1 MTRADSVHSTPPLNS
16 SANNIVDLDACRADL
31 QTRVEAKLSA
41 AITAV
46 TAPAKPLAASELGS
60 AFELLLR
67 QYVDES
73 VKWHAAESSSAA
85 YDAAD
90 DAMMQISERMEPL
103 EEQIKQL
110 DISALD
116 HDGISKLRAVALKDL
131 RYKLPGMHDSWE
143 ITDGFGD
150 DLEMFWQILEFVGLA
165 DFAKA
170 TEQRIKAAVEAG
182 RR

>member
-1 MTRADSVHSTPPLNS
+1 MPPP
-16 SANNIVDLDACRADL
+16 RADL
-31 QTRVEAKLSA
+31 LTNAEAKLSA

-46 TAPAKPLAASELGS
+46 TAPAMPLTLSELGS

-73 VKWHAAESSSAA
+73 VKWHAAESSSVA
-85 YDAAD
+85 YDKAD
-90 DAMMQISERMEPL
+90 DAMIQISERMEPL

-116 HDGISKLRAVALKDL
+116 DDGIAKLRAVALKDL
-131 RYKLPGMHDSWE
+131 RYKLPSTHDSWV

-165 DFAKA
+165 DYARE
-170 TEQRIKAAVEAG
+170 TEQRIKAAVGES
-182 RR
+182 